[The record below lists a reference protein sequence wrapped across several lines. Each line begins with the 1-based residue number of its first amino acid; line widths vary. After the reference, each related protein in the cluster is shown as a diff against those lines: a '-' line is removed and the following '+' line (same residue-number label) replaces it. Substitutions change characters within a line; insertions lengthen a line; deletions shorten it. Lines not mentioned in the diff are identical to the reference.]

1 MTVSFRGFCFAL
13 LVFAIV
19 GFVASTAVEA
29 DVPKAEDVATC
40 NTEAQDAISPGSAAR
55 GNAVPNTSDHSRAA
69 QARQNE
75 PSSEKAGQVTRSP
88 DAQLDGMDGDGAK
101 NPAYQAA
108 FRGCMRR
115 RGF

>member
-1 MTVSFRGFCFAL
+1 MTVSFRGFCFVL

-19 GFVASTAVEA
+19 GFVASTAVDA
-29 DVPKAEDVATC
+29 DVPTAENVAAC

-55 GNAVPNTSDHSRAA
+55 GNAMPNTSDHSRAA

-75 PSSEKAGQVTRSP
+75 TSSETPGRVTRSP

-101 NPAYQAA
+101 DPAYQAA

>member
-1 MTVSFRGFCFAL
+1 MHILITAAGAGL
-13 LVFAIV
+13 LGFAIV
-19 GFVASTAVEA
+19 GLVTETAVDA
-29 DVPKAEDVATC
+29 DVPKAEDVAAC
-40 NTEAQDAISPGSAAR
+40 NANAQDAIQPGSAAR
-55 GNAVPNTSDHSRAA
+55 GFAMPNTGDYSRAA

-75 PSSEKAGQVTRSP
+75 ASSEKTGRVTRSL

-101 NPAYQAA
+101 DPAYQAA

>member
-13 LVFAIV
+13 LMFAVV
-19 GFVASTAVEA
+19 GFVASTAVDA
-29 DVPKAEDVATC
+29 DVPKAEDVASC
-40 NTEAQDAISPGSAAR
+40 NAEARDAIRPGSAAR
-55 GNAVPNTSDHSRAA
+55 GDAVPNTSDHSRAA

-75 PSSEKAGQVTRSP
+75 TSSEKTGWVTRSP

-101 NPAYQAA
+101 DPAYQAA

>member
-1 MTVSFRGFCFAL
+1 MTVSFRGFGFAL

-19 GFVASTAVEA
+19 GFVASTAVDA
-29 DVPKAEDVATC
+29 DVPKTEDVVEC
-40 NTEAQDAISPGSAAR
+40 NTEAQDAIRPGRAAR

-69 QARQNE
+69 QARLNE
-75 PSSEKAGQVTRSP
+75 TSSEKTGRVTRSP

-101 NPAYQAA
+101 DPAYQAA

>member
-1 MTVSFRGFCFAL
+1 MTGWFRGFSLAFLAL
-13 LVFAIV
+13 AMA
-19 GFVASTAVEA
+19 GFVASTTASA
-29 DVPKAEDVATC
+29 DVSRPEDVAAC
-40 NTEAQDAISPGSAAR
+40 NTAAQDAISPGSAAR
-55 GNAVPNTSDHSRAA
+55 GNTVPNTSDHRRAA
-69 QARQNE
+69 EARQRE
-75 PSSEKAGQVTRSP
+75 ASSETTGQITRSP

>member
-1 MTVSFRGFCFAL
+1 MTTSSRAFRVALFVFAL
-13 LVFAIV
+13 V
-19 GFVASTAVEA
+19 GFVASTAVDA
-29 DVPKAEDVATC
+29 DVPKAEDVAAC
-40 NTEAQDAISPGSAAR
+40 NIEARDAISPEGAGR
-55 GNAVPNTSDHSRAA
+55 GNAMPNTSDHSRAA

-75 PSSEKAGQVTRSP
+75 PPSEKTGQVTRSP

-101 NPAYQAA
+101 DPAYQAA